1 MADVMARF
9 DAANDRGQM
18 LLVTAL
24 ALAVLLVAVAL
35 LLNTAIFT
43 ENVATRDTTADGSE
57 AIELR
62 GEAVDSVGELIET
75 ENREGGG
82 DSDDVEA
89 GVDAMGPLVNRERA
103 RGGTI
108 ATLSYN
114 HSETGTLFEWLDPD
128 TPREF
133 TADGDGNWTLVDGLG
148 NTRGFVLELDADQ
161 LERLSDPDTT
171 TVENQ
176 AFGVRFVNTDP
187 GEKNVTQYIYN
198 DTDLD
203 RVVITKANE
212 SSDLTQQCAID
223 DTDTNTIVDLTGDRL
238 STDESVVECYRD
250 DGLWP
255 DNEFDEIEFRNGDS
269 ATGTFA
275 VTVDIDASAPPDVE
289 ARDSIYSVTV
299 DIAYQSQDLSLET
312 TAPVAPG
319 EPR

>member
-1 MADVMARF
+1 MARF

-108 ATLSYN
+108 ATVDRNGSATSGGLLRWNDSGGPRAFDD
-114 HSETGTLFEWLDPD
+114 HGT
-128 TPREF
+128 
-133 TADGDGNWTLVDGLG
+133 NWTFAEGIG
-148 NTRGFVLELDADQ
+148 SARGFRVTVEPSTLN
-161 LERLSDPDTT
+161 DTT
-171 TVENQ
+171 AGDSDTD
-176 AFGVRFVNTDP
+176 AMGVRFTNATGD
-187 GEKNVTQYIYN
+187 NVTQYLYR
-198 DTDLD
+198 DGSGTLS
-203 RVVITKANE
+203 VAE
-212 SSDLTQQCAID
+212 AID
-223 DTDTNTIVDLTGDRL
+223 GSTPTRQCLIEHNGTTTVDFTASSL
-238 STDESVVECYRD
+238 STNGSTTDCFR
-250 DGLWP
+250 GLWP
-255 DNEFDEIEFRNGDS
+255 PYSPDEISFVNVENDEEGTAEVTVDS
-269 ATGTFA
+269 GSSPTEGVTADDA
-275 VTVDIDASAPPDVE
+275 VYEVTVDIS
-289 ARDSIYSVTV
+289 
-299 DIAYQSQDLSLET
+299 YQSEDLLFET
-312 TAPVAPG
+312 TTAIAPG